1 MANIYYDIRGRDRF
15 TPYIGGGIGFSYN
28 ETGDLNITPGGG
40 ADGDGTTEFAAA
52 LMAGFSYRLSSWWM
66 FDAGYR
72 YLFLGDAKT
81 QPPGTANSMQID
93 DIRAHELRFGVRYE
107 FQ

>member
-1 MANIYYDIRGRDRF
+1 
-15 TPYIGGGIGFSYN
+15 
-28 ETGDLNITPGGG
+28 
-40 ADGDGTTEFAAA
+40 
-52 LMAGFSYRLSSWWM
+52 MAGFSYRLSSWWM

-81 QPPGTANSMQID
+81 QPPGTANSLQID